1 MKKIIALV
9 LVLTMVFSMALT
21 VSAAEE
27 NVTFG
32 DGKDSYTSNGVA
44 VVITMT
50 GVNVVHKYAFDIEY
64 GSMEFNYGKAMTW
77 NPETYKYEASGDGSD
92 WYANDTNVIKVVNHS
107 DLPIICEAKGEITES
122 KKGSFELTFS
132 HNDVTISDNGVT
144 IAGCEVGA
152 TSGNIC
158 EITVTLSGEPHISSG
173 EKVVIGQVSVTIK
186 KDPTNNNTTNA
197 GSNTGSNTGSTDG
210 SNGESTENVQ

>member
-1 MKKIIALV
+1 MKKIIALA
-9 LVLTMVFSMALT
+9 LALTMVFSMALS
-21 VSAAEE
+21 VSAKE
-27 NVTFG
+27 TFG
-32 DGKDSYTSNGVA
+32 DGEDSYTSNGVA

-132 HNDVTISDNGVT
+132 NNGVTISDNGVT

-158 EITVTLSGEPHISSG
+158 KITVTLSGEPHISSG

-186 KDPTNNNTTNA
+186 KDPTNNDTTVEEQQPTVEPTANA
-197 GSNTGSNTGSTDG
+197 
-210 SNGESTENVQ
+210 Q